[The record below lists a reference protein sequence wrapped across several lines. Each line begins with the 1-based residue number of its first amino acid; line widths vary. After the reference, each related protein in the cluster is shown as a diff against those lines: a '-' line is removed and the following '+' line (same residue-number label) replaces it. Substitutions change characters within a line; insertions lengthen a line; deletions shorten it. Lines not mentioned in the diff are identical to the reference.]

1 MISFVSLDK
10 TQRTFPLVRM
20 CEAVHTAV
28 AKWGNMWWLN
38 RPHGT
43 RHLLYERETF
53 GEQAQK
59 CTILLSDSFNCNHM
73 VVINAGLTS
82 QGILYFSFVRLNG
95 ILSLY
100 LLLPESS
107 DIL

>member
-28 AKWGNMWWLN
+28 TKWGNMWRLN

-53 GEQAQK
+53 GEEAQK

-73 VVINAGLTS
+73 VVINAGLIS
-82 QGILYFSFVRLNG
+82 QCILYFSFIRLNG
-95 ILSLY
+95 MLSLY

-107 DIL
+107 DLL